1 MKSYG
6 KDKSILYLVKN
17 IQMRKKENVLV
28 EVNIPPIEQE
38 VQPISWKVEKEHFTF
53 YIHKRLDTGE
63 ELYYV
68 KIESYLFQNWIVITE
83 DFDSFQQALDF
94 ISIFND

>member
-1 MKSYG
+1 
-6 KDKSILYLVKN
+6 
-17 IQMRKKENVLV
+17 MRKASEF
-28 EVNIPPIEQE
+28 
-38 VQPISWKVEKEHFTF
+38 QPICWKIEKEHFTF
-53 YIHKRLDTGE
+53 YIHKRLDTSE

-68 KIESYLFQNWIVITE
+68 KIESYIFQNWIVATE